1 MCETLAMNIEEWA
14 GAWHV
19 LHREQGDICCSCMQ
33 DEGSEVEVKLDGKPL
48 AKGEETL
55 LGVGMTISYGSSE
68 YKVIPSMSVISQCR
82 TLQLRH
88 AFLMLLRPKACW
100 GAPKSLAYESFSWYI
115 V

>member
-1 MCETLAMNIEEWA
+1 
-14 GAWHV
+14 
-19 LHREQGDICCSCMQ
+19 MQ

-115 V
+115 M